1 MNNTANKET
10 YILDDSIAFELMDL
24 LKAKARHF
32 IQLNEYVYRLFD
44 GQSVVTFTTLENN
57 IQVEMVKGQGMKFKT
72 FNLRAYHRKDETILS
87 FVLKGGRIPTSRILY
102 IKKGNPFKMKI
113 THEIAE
119 KYRIKQEI
127 KQTRKKTDSPNGL
140 YPLIEAIEKDVSQLL
155 NKQDKDDWEGWKR
168 VFAYEYLYDV
178 AFNRGV
184 RQERQRRKTKHKAM
198 TAFDIISSEDVS
210 ELSNE
215 LGISEDKLTY
225 AVMEVISKR
234 KNGGKK

>member
-1 MNNTANKET
+1 
-10 YILDDSIAFELMDL
+10 
-24 LKAKARHF
+24 
-32 IQLNEYVYRLFD
+32 
-44 GQSVVTFTTLENN
+44 
-57 IQVEMVKGQGMKFKT
+57 MKFKT
-72 FNLRAYHRKDETILS
+72 FDLNAYPSNDGTLLS
-87 FVLKGGRIPTSRILY
+87 FDIKGERISRILY

-113 THEIAE
+113 SQAIAE
-119 KYRIKQEI
+119 RYRIKQEI
-127 KQTRKKTDSPNGL
+127 KQTEYKGKSPEGL
-140 YPLIEAIEKDVSQLL
+140 YPLIEAIEKYVSQLL
-155 NKQDKDDWEGWKR
+155 NKQDKDDWESWKR

-225 AVMEVISKR
+225 AVLEVISKR
-234 KNGGKK
+234 KNGGMA

>member
-1 MNNTANKET
+1 
-10 YILDDSIAFELMDL
+10 
-24 LKAKARHF
+24 
-32 IQLNEYVYRLFD
+32 
-44 GQSVVTFTTLENN
+44 
-57 IQVEMVKGQGMKFKT
+57 MKFKT
-72 FNLRAYHRKDETILS
+72 FDLRVYRHNDETLLS
-87 FVLKGGRIPTSRILY
+87 FDVKGGRTPLRKLLHIP
-102 IKKGNPFKMKI
+102 KGKPFKMKL
-113 THEIAE
+113 TPEIVE

-184 RQERQRRKTKHKAM
+184 RQERQRRKTQHKAL

-234 KNGGKK
+234 KNGGMA